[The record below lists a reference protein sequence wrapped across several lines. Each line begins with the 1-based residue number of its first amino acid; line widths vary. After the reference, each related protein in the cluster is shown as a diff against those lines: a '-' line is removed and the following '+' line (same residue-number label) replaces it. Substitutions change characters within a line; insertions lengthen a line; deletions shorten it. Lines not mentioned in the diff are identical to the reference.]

1 MNFRSESGESS
12 SEDSLSSYLYQEQLK
27 KKKRRAGL
35 ASAFS
40 PGLMENNAIA
50 DEETRKKLFNLYEKV
65 LLQCGFESDLS
76 HAYLRIP
83 ATWKISLSV
92 STSYEVELILNDQK
106 ELVEVK
112 ERSLNWIH
120 DTLVSGKKQ
129 VFKDSLLTNPDMR
142 ILISSQEI
150 VREGSD
156 LYEESLKSDAKGKQD
171 LPITIDENN
180 IPELSKFRNCESV
193 PVGNVR
199 HVESYK
205 KFYNGRKIY
214 GVIAIGKSYSFGLK
228 IVKPFCDLSLY
239 VDPIDLRNAISNSLD
254 DNCVDEFTK
263 TVFYTSLKVKQK
275 LEEILC
281 NAENVDHEVIVFF
294 VDFNV

>member
-1 MNFRSESGESS
+1 
-12 SEDSLSSYLYQEQLK
+12 
-27 KKKRRAGL
+27 
-35 ASAFS
+35 
-40 PGLMENNAIA
+40 MENNAIA
-50 DEETRKKLFNLYEKV
+50 DEKTRKKLFHLYEKV
-65 LLQCGFESDLS
+65 LLECGFKTDLS
-76 HAYLRIP
+76 HSYLRIP

-92 STSYEVELILNDQK
+92 STSYEVELILNDEK
-106 ELVEVK
+106 ELVEVN

-120 DTLVSGKKQ
+120 DTLVSGKTQ

-142 ILISSQEI
+142 ILISSQEM
-150 VREGSD
+150 VKEGSD
-156 LYEESLKSDAKGKQD
+156 LYEESLKSDAEGKYN

-205 KFYNGRKIY
+205 KFSNGKKIY

-239 VDPIDLRNAISNSLD
+239 ADPIDLQNAISNSLD
-254 DNCVDEFTK
+254 EDCVDKFTK
-263 TVFYTSLKVKQK
+263 TVFYTSLKVKEK
-275 LEEILC
+275 LEKILSDT
-281 NAENVDHEVIVFF
+281 ENVNHEVIVFF